1 MTYDLIFLEP
11 DSPDPTLLFLHVFS
25 VFHEEIQSFGQEN
38 RMRLL
43 DTLKSVLYDYI
54 PAFYPQYYFNYPNTL
69 DEIYDLV
76 EETINISRKKQKASA

>member
-1 MTYDLIFLEP
+1 MASNIMILAP

-76 EETINISRKKQKASA
+76 EETINISRKKQKVSA

>member
-54 PAFYPQYYFNYPNTL
+54 PAFTRSITSIIPTHWTKS
-69 DEIYDLV
+69 
-76 EETINISRKKQKASA
+76 TIW